1 MAMTDPISDL
11 LTRIR
16 NAHVAGHEAI
26 EVPYSRV
33 KNEIVKILQ
42 EEGFLAGSKLN
53 EKKPF
58 STLTVLLRYTANR
71 QPAIQSLKRIS
82 RPGCRVYA
90 SKDEVPR
97 VLGGLGVVILST
109 SKGLMTGK
117 KAQEQGLGG
126 ELMCEVY

>member
-16 NAHVAGHEAI
+16 NAHLAGHEAV
-26 EVPYSRV
+26 EVPYSKV
-33 KNEIVKILQ
+33 KNAIVKILQ

-58 STLTVLLRYTANR
+58 STLTVLLKYTASR
-71 QPAIQSLKRIS
+71 QPAIQSVRRIS
-82 RPGCRVYA
+82 KPGCRVYA
-90 SKDEVPR
+90 AKDEIPR

-117 KAQEQGLGG
+117 KALEQGLGG

>member
-16 NAHVAGHEAI
+16 NAHLAGHEAV

-71 QPAIQSLKRIS
+71 QPAIQSVRRIS
-82 RPGCRVYA
+82 KPGCRVYA

>member
-16 NAHVAGHEAI
+16 NAHQAGHEAV

-71 QPAIQSLKRIS
+71 QPAIQSVRRIS
-82 RPGCRVYA
+82 KPGCRVYA

>member
-16 NAHVAGHEAI
+16 NAHLAGHEAV

-71 QPAIQSLKRIS
+71 QPAIQSVRRIS
-82 RPGCRVYA
+82 KPGCRVYA

-126 ELMCEVY
+126 EVMCEIY

>member
-16 NAHVAGHEAI
+16 NAHLAGHEAV

-42 EEGFLAGSKLN
+42 QEGFLAGSKMN

-58 STLTVLLRYTANR
+58 ATLTVLLRYTANR
-71 QPAIQSLKRIS
+71 QPAIQSVKRIS
-82 RPGCRVYA
+82 KPGCRVYA

-109 SKGLMTGK
+109 SKGVMTGK
-117 KAQEQGLGG
+117 KAQELGLGG
-126 ELMCEVY
+126 ELVCEVY

>member
-16 NAHVAGHEAI
+16 NAHLAGHEAV

-90 SKDEVPR
+90 SQDEVPR
-97 VLGGLGVVILST
+97 VLGGLGVIILST
-109 SKGLMTGK
+109 SKGVMTGK

-126 ELMCEVY
+126 EVMCEVY

>member
-126 ELMCEVY
+126 EVMCEVY

>member
-16 NAHVAGHEAI
+16 NAHLAGHEAV

-42 EEGFLAGSKLN
+42 EEGFLAGFKLN

-109 SKGLMTGK
+109 SKGVMTGK

-126 ELMCEVY
+126 EVMCEVY

>member
-16 NAHVAGHEAI
+16 NAHLAGHEAV

-33 KNEIVKILQ
+33 KSEIVKILQ

-71 QPAIQSLKRIS
+71 QPAIQSLRRIS
-82 RPGCRVYA
+82 RPGCRVY
-90 SKDEVPR
+90 SSRDEVPR

-109 SKGLMTGK
+109 SRGVMTGK

-126 ELMCEVY
+126 EVMCEVY

>member
-16 NAHVAGHEAI
+16 NAHLAGHEAV

-33 KNEIVKILQ
+33 KNEIVRILQ

-53 EKKPF
+53 EKQPF
-58 STLTVLLRYTANR
+58 STLTVLLRYTSNR
-71 QPAIQSLKRIS
+71 QPAIQSLRRIS
-82 RPGCRVYA
+82 KPGCRVYA
-90 SKDEVPR
+90 AKDEVPR

-109 SKGLMTGK
+109 SKGVMTGK

-126 ELMCEVY
+126 EVMCEIY